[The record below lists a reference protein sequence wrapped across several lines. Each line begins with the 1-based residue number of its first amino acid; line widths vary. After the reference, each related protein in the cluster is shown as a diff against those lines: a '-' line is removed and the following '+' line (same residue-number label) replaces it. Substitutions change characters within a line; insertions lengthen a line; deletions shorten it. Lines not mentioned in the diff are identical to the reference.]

1 MNRRN
6 QLLQESNKIV
16 VKNLYKIF
24 GDDNA
29 EGMDLL
35 RSGLDKEEILKQTSM
50 VVGVSDV
57 NFSIKQG
64 EIFVVMGLSGS
75 GKSTLVRLLNRLIE
89 PTQGQILFDEIDI
102 TLMSDKELTA
112 FRRKEV
118 NMVFQSFALMPHMN
132 VIENVA
138 FGLELAGMTLEE
150 RQLCAA
156 RALDQVGLA
165 TFSKKY
171 PDELSGGMKQ
181 RVGLARALA
190 TDPDVML
197 MDEAFSALDPLIR
210 KEMQDEL
217 LKLQD
222 RNRRTIVFI
231 THDVDE
237 AMKLG
242 DRVAVMAN
250 GNIIQIGTPQEI
262 LNNPANEYV
271 SSFFRGVATI
281 DVLCAKDI
289 VQSSD
294 NAIISIDD
302 SNLETS
308 QNVIRNSKRE
318 FAYVVD
324 GDKKLIGVVSNQSI
338 QAAII
343 EDSAISINSALIEN
357 TEALN
362 ENAKLR
368 GVIGAIAASTY
379 DLPVVTDSNIFLGVI
394 TKDRLLKTID
404 DGHKTSRGCAFTHT
418 HTIGAVRRSLGRT
431 LGKRIDIRF

>member
-1 MNRRN
+1 MNRQN

-24 GDDNA
+24 GDDNT

-35 RSGLDKEEILKQTSM
+35 RSGLDKDEILKQTSM

-156 RALDQVGLA
+156 RALEQVGLA

-222 RNRRTIVFI
+222 RKRRTIVFI

-262 LNNPANEYV
+262 LSSPANEYV
-271 SSFFRGVATI
+271 SSFFRGVAPI

-368 GVIGAIAASTY
+368 SVIGAIAASTY
-379 DLPVVTDSNIFLGVI
+379 DVPVVTESNIFLGVI

-404 DGHKTSRGCAFTHT
+404 DGHKTSHG
-418 HTIGAVRRSLGRT
+418 
-431 LGKRIDIRF
+431 

>member
-1 MNRRN
+1 MNRQN

-24 GDDNA
+24 GDDNT

-156 RALDQVGLA
+156 RALEQVGLA

-222 RNRRTIVFI
+222 RKRRTIVFI

-262 LNNPANEYV
+262 LSSPANEYV

-324 GDKKLIGVVSNQSI
+324 GDKNFIGVVSNQSI
-338 QAAII
+338 QAAIM

-368 GVIGAIAASTY
+368 GFIGAIAASTY

-404 DGHKTSRGCAFTHT
+404 DGHKTIHG
-418 HTIGAVRRSLGRT
+418 
-431 LGKRIDIRF
+431 

>member
-1 MNRRN
+1 MNRQN
-6 QLLQESNKIV
+6 QTLQESNKIV

-35 RSGLDKEEILKQTSM
+35 RSGLDKEKILKQTSM

-89 PTQGQILFDEIDI
+89 PTQGQILFDETDI

-138 FGLELAGMTLEE
+138 FGLELAGMTLGE

-156 RALDQVGLA
+156 RALEQVGLA

-222 RNRRTIVFI
+222 RKRRTIVFI

-262 LNNPANEYV
+262 LSSPANEYV

-357 TEALN
+357 IEALN

-368 GVIGAIAASTY
+368 SVIGAIAASTY
-379 DLPVVTDSNIFLGVI
+379 DVPVVTESNIFLGVI

-404 DGHKTSRGCAFTHT
+404 DGHKTSHG
-418 HTIGAVRRSLGRT
+418 
-431 LGKRIDIRF
+431 

>member
-1 MNRRN
+1 MNRQN

-24 GDDNA
+24 GDDNT

-35 RSGLDKEEILKQTSM
+35 RSGLDKDEILKQTGM

-132 VIENVA
+132 VIENAA

-156 RALDQVGLA
+156 RALEQVGLA

-222 RNRRTIVFI
+222 RKRRTIVFI

-262 LNNPANEYV
+262 LSSPANEYV

-324 GDKKLIGVVSNQSI
+324 GDKNFIGVVSNQSI
-338 QAAII
+338 QAAIM

-404 DGHKTSRGCAFTHT
+404 DGHKTIHG
-418 HTIGAVRRSLGRT
+418 
-431 LGKRIDIRF
+431 

>member
-138 FGLELAGMTLEE
+138 FGLELAGITLEE

-156 RALDQVGLA
+156 RALEQVGLA

-222 RNRRTIVFI
+222 RKRRTIVFI

-324 GDKKLIGVVSNQSI
+324 GDKNFIGVVSNQSI
-338 QAAII
+338 QAAIM

-404 DGHKTSRGCAFTHT
+404 DGHKTSHG
-418 HTIGAVRRSLGRT
+418 
-431 LGKRIDIRF
+431 

>member
-1 MNRRN
+1 MNRQN

-132 VIENVA
+132 VMENVA
-138 FGLELAGMTLEE
+138 FGLELAGITLEE

-156 RALDQVGLA
+156 RALEQVGLA

-222 RNRRTIVFI
+222 RKRRTIVFI

-324 GDKKLIGVVSNQSI
+324 GDKNFIGVVSNQSI
-338 QAAII
+338 QAAIM

-404 DGHKTSRGCAFTHT
+404 DGHKTIHG
-418 HTIGAVRRSLGRT
+418 
-431 LGKRIDIRF
+431 

>member
-1 MNRRN
+1 MNRQN

-24 GDDNA
+24 GDDNT

-35 RSGLDKEEILKQTSM
+35 RSGLDKDEILKQTSM

-57 NFSIKQG
+57 NFSIRQG

-138 FGLELAGMTLEE
+138 FGLELAGITLEE

-156 RALDQVGLA
+156 RALEQVGLA

-222 RNRRTIVFI
+222 RKRRTIVFI

-338 QAAII
+338 QAAIM

-404 DGHKTSRGCAFTHT
+404 DGHKTIHG
-418 HTIGAVRRSLGRT
+418 
-431 LGKRIDIRF
+431 

>member
-1 MNRRN
+1 MTRQN

-29 EGMDLL
+29 QGMDLL

-156 RALDQVGLA
+156 RALEQVGLA

-222 RNRRTIVFI
+222 RKRRTIVFI

-262 LNNPANEYV
+262 LSSPANEYV

-324 GDKKLIGVVSNQSI
+324 GDKNFIGVVSNQSI
-338 QAAII
+338 QAAIM

-404 DGHKTSRGCAFTHT
+404 DGHKTIHG
-418 HTIGAVRRSLGRT
+418 
-431 LGKRIDIRF
+431 

>member
-1 MNRRN
+1 MNRQN

-29 EGMDLL
+29 QGMDLL

-132 VIENVA
+132 VMENVA
-138 FGLELAGMTLEE
+138 FGLELAGITLEE

-156 RALDQVGLA
+156 RALEQVGLA

-222 RNRRTIVFI
+222 RKRRTIVFI

-262 LNNPANEYV
+262 LSSPANEYV

-324 GDKKLIGVVSNQSI
+324 GDKNFIGVVSNQSI
-338 QAAII
+338 QAAIM

-404 DGHKTSRGCAFTHT
+404 DGHKTIHG
-418 HTIGAVRRSLGRT
+418 
-431 LGKRIDIRF
+431 

>member
-156 RALDQVGLA
+156 RALEQVGLA

-222 RNRRTIVFI
+222 RKRRTIVFI

-338 QAAII
+338 QAAIM

-404 DGHKTSRGCAFTHT
+404 DGHKTSHG
-418 HTIGAVRRSLGRT
+418 
-431 LGKRIDIRF
+431 

>member
-1 MNRRN
+1 MNRQN

-150 RQLCAA
+150 RQLCGA
-156 RALDQVGLA
+156 RALEQVGLA

-222 RNRRTIVFI
+222 RKRRTIVFI

-262 LNNPANEYV
+262 LSSPANEYV

-324 GDKKLIGVVSNQSI
+324 GDKNFIGVVSNQSI
-338 QAAII
+338 QAAIM

-404 DGHKTSRGCAFTHT
+404 DGHKTSHG
-418 HTIGAVRRSLGRT
+418 
-431 LGKRIDIRF
+431 

>member
-138 FGLELAGMTLEE
+138 FGLELAGITLEE

-156 RALDQVGLA
+156 RALEQVGLA

-222 RNRRTIVFI
+222 RKRRTIVFI

-338 QAAII
+338 QAAIM

-368 GVIGAIAASTY
+368 SVIGAIAASTY

-404 DGHKTSRGCAFTHT
+404 DGHKTSHG
-418 HTIGAVRRSLGRT
+418 
-431 LGKRIDIRF
+431 

>member
-1 MNRRN
+1 MNRQN

-29 EGMDLL
+29 QGMDLL

-132 VIENVA
+132 VMENVA
-138 FGLELAGMTLEE
+138 FGLELAGTLEE

-156 RALDQVGLA
+156 RALEQVGLA

-222 RNRRTIVFI
+222 RKRRTIVFI

-262 LNNPANEYV
+262 LSSPANEYV

-338 QAAII
+338 QAAIMK
-343 EDSAISINSALIEN
+343 DSAISINSALIEN

-404 DGHKTSRGCAFTHT
+404 DGHKTIHG
-418 HTIGAVRRSLGRT
+418 
-431 LGKRIDIRF
+431 

>member
-1 MNRRN
+1 MNRQN

-24 GDDNA
+24 GDDNT

-35 RSGLDKEEILKQTSM
+35 RSGLDKDEILKQTGM

-156 RALDQVGLA
+156 RALEQVGLA

-222 RNRRTIVFI
+222 RKRRTIVFI

-324 GDKKLIGVVSNQSI
+324 GDKNFIGVVSNQSI
-338 QAAII
+338 QAAIM

-404 DGHKTSRGCAFTHT
+404 DGHKTIHG
-418 HTIGAVRRSLGRT
+418 
-431 LGKRIDIRF
+431 

>member
-156 RALDQVGLA
+156 RALEQVGLA

-222 RNRRTIVFI
+222 RKRRTIVFI

-308 QNVIRNSKRE
+308 KNVIRSSKRE

-368 GVIGAIAASTY
+368 SVIGAIAASTY

-404 DGHKTSRGCAFTHT
+404 DGHKTIHG
-418 HTIGAVRRSLGRT
+418 
-431 LGKRIDIRF
+431 

>member
-138 FGLELAGMTLEE
+138 FGLELAGITLEE

-156 RALDQVGLA
+156 RALEQVGLA

-222 RNRRTIVFI
+222 RKRRTIVFI

-357 TEALN
+357 TEPLN

-368 GVIGAIAASTY
+368 SVIGAIAASTY
-379 DLPVVTDSNIFLGVI
+379 DVPVVTESNIFLGVI

-404 DGHKTSRGCAFTHT
+404 DGHKTSHG
-418 HTIGAVRRSLGRT
+418 
-431 LGKRIDIRF
+431 

>member
-24 GDDNA
+24 GDDNT

-156 RALDQVGLA
+156 RALEQVGLA

-222 RNRRTIVFI
+222 RKRRTIVFI

-262 LNNPANEYV
+262 LSSPANEYV

-324 GDKKLIGVVSNQSI
+324 GDKNFIGVVSNQSI

-404 DGHKTSRGCAFTHT
+404 DGHKTSHG
-418 HTIGAVRRSLGRT
+418 
-431 LGKRIDIRF
+431 

>member
-1 MNRRN
+1 MNRQN

-156 RALDQVGLA
+156 RALEQVGLA

-222 RNRRTIVFI
+222 RKRRTIVFI

-368 GVIGAIAASTY
+368 SVIGAIAASTY
-379 DLPVVTDSNIFLGVI
+379 DVPVVTESNIFLGVI

-404 DGHKTSRGCAFTHT
+404 DGHKTSHG
-418 HTIGAVRRSLGRT
+418 
-431 LGKRIDIRF
+431 

>member
-1 MNRRN
+1 MNRQT

-29 EGMDLL
+29 EGIELL

-156 RALDQVGLA
+156 RALEQVGLA

-222 RNRRTIVFI
+222 RKRRTIVFI

-271 SSFFRGVATI
+271 ASFFRGVATI

-294 NAIISIDD
+294 NAIISVDD

-308 QNVIRNSKRE
+308 QNVIRNSKQE

-324 GDKKLIGVVSNQSI
+324 GDKKLIGIVSNQSI

-343 EDSAISINSALIEN
+343 EDSAISINSALLEN
-357 TEALN
+357 TKALN

-368 GVIGAIAASTY
+368 SVIRAIAASTY
-379 DLPVVTDSNIFLGVI
+379 DLPVVTESNIFLGVI

-404 DGHKTSRGCAFTHT
+404 DGYKTSHG
-418 HTIGAVRRSLGRT
+418 
-431 LGKRIDIRF
+431 

>member
-1 MNRRN
+1 MTRQN

-138 FGLELAGMTLEE
+138 FGLELAGITLEE

-156 RALDQVGLA
+156 RALEQVGLA

-222 RNRRTIVFI
+222 RKRRTIVFI

-262 LNNPANEYV
+262 LSSPANEYV

-324 GDKKLIGVVSNQSI
+324 GDKNFIGVVSNQSI
-338 QAAII
+338 QAAIM

-404 DGHKTSRGCAFTHT
+404 DGHKTIHG
-418 HTIGAVRRSLGRT
+418 
-431 LGKRIDIRF
+431 

>member
-138 FGLELAGMTLEE
+138 FGLELAGITLEE

-156 RALDQVGLA
+156 RALEQVGLA

-222 RNRRTIVFI
+222 RKRRTIVFI

-368 GVIGAIAASTY
+368 SVIGAIAASTY
-379 DLPVVTDSNIFLGVI
+379 DVPVVTESNIFLGVI

-404 DGHKTSRGCAFTHT
+404 DGHKTSHG
-418 HTIGAVRRSLGRT
+418 
-431 LGKRIDIRF
+431 

>member
-1 MNRRN
+1 MNRQN

-24 GDDNA
+24 GDDNT

-35 RSGLDKEEILKQTSM
+35 RSGLDKDEILKQTGM

-132 VIENVA
+132 VMENVA
-138 FGLELAGMTLEE
+138 FGLELAGITLEE

-156 RALDQVGLA
+156 RALEQVGLA

-222 RNRRTIVFI
+222 RKRRTIVFI

-262 LNNPANEYV
+262 LSSPANEYV

-302 SNLETS
+302 SNLEVS

-324 GDKKLIGVVSNQSI
+324 GDKNFIGVVSNQSI
-338 QAAII
+338 QAAIM

-404 DGHKTSRGCAFTHT
+404 DGHKTIHG
-418 HTIGAVRRSLGRT
+418 
-431 LGKRIDIRF
+431 

>member
-1 MNRRN
+1 MNRQN

-29 EGMDLL
+29 QGMDLL

-150 RQLCAA
+150 RQLCGA
-156 RALDQVGLA
+156 RALEQVGLA

-222 RNRRTIVFI
+222 RKRRTIVFI

-368 GVIGAIAASTY
+368 SVIGAIAASTY
-379 DLPVVTDSNIFLGVI
+379 DVPVVTESNIFLGVI

-404 DGHKTSRGCAFTHT
+404 DGHKTSHG
-418 HTIGAVRRSLGRT
+418 
-431 LGKRIDIRF
+431 

>member
-156 RALDQVGLA
+156 RALEQVGLA

-222 RNRRTIVFI
+222 RKRRTIVFI

-324 GDKKLIGVVSNQSI
+324 GDKNFIGVVSNQSI
-338 QAAII
+338 QAAIM

-404 DGHKTSRGCAFTHT
+404 DGHKTSHG
-418 HTIGAVRRSLGRT
+418 
-431 LGKRIDIRF
+431 

>member
-1 MNRRN
+1 MNRQN

-64 EIFVVMGLSGS
+64 EVFVVMGLSGS

-156 RALDQVGLA
+156 RALEQVGLA

-222 RNRRTIVFI
+222 RKRRTIVFI

-262 LNNPANEYV
+262 LSSPANEYV

-324 GDKKLIGVVSNQSI
+324 GDKNFIGVVSNQSI
-338 QAAII
+338 QAAIM
-343 EDSAISINSALIEN
+343 EDSAIS
-357 TEALN
+357 EALN

-404 DGHKTSRGCAFTHT
+404 DGHKTIHG
-418 HTIGAVRRSLGRT
+418 
-431 LGKRIDIRF
+431 

>member
-1 MNRRN
+1 MNRQN

-24 GDDNA
+24 GDDNT

-35 RSGLDKEEILKQTSM
+35 RSGLDKDEILKQTSM

-132 VIENVA
+132 VMENVA
-138 FGLELAGMTLEE
+138 FGLELAGITLEE

-156 RALDQVGLA
+156 RALEQVGLA

-222 RNRRTIVFI
+222 RKRRTIVFI

-262 LNNPANEYV
+262 LSSPANEYV

-324 GDKKLIGVVSNQSI
+324 GDKNFIGVVSNQSI
-338 QAAII
+338 QAAIM

-404 DGHKTSRGCAFTHT
+404 DGHKTIHG
-418 HTIGAVRRSLGRT
+418 
-431 LGKRIDIRF
+431 

>member
-1 MNRRN
+1 
-6 QLLQESNKIV
+6 
-16 VKNLYKIF
+16 
-24 GDDNA
+24 
-29 EGMDLL
+29 
-35 RSGLDKEEILKQTSM
+35 
-50 VVGVSDV
+50 
-57 NFSIKQG
+57 
-64 EIFVVMGLSGS
+64 
-75 GKSTLVRLLNRLIE
+75 
-89 PTQGQILFDEIDI
+89 
-102 TLMSDKELTA
+102 
-112 FRRKEV
+112 
-118 NMVFQSFALMPHMN
+118 
-132 VIENVA
+132 
-138 FGLELAGMTLEE
+138 
-150 RQLCAA
+150 
-156 RALDQVGLA
+156 
-165 TFSKKY
+165 
-171 PDELSGGMKQ
+171 MKQ

-222 RNRRTIVFI
+222 RKRRTIVFI

-324 GDKKLIGVVSNQSI
+324 GDKNFIGVVSNQSI
-338 QAAII
+338 QAAIM

-404 DGHKTSRGCAFTHT
+404 DGHKTIHG
-418 HTIGAVRRSLGRT
+418 
-431 LGKRIDIRF
+431 

>member
-1 MNRRN
+1 MNRQN

-64 EIFVVMGLSGS
+64 EIFVVMVLSGS

-132 VIENVA
+132 VMENVA
-138 FGLELAGMTLEE
+138 FGLELAGITLEE

-156 RALDQVGLA
+156 RALEQVGLA

-217 LKLQD
+217 LKL
-222 RNRRTIVFI
+222 
-231 THDVDE
+231 
-237 AMKLG
+237 
-242 DRVAVMAN
+242 
-250 GNIIQIGTPQEI
+250 
-262 LNNPANEYV
+262 
-271 SSFFRGVATI
+271 
-281 DVLCAKDI
+281 
-289 VQSSD
+289 
-294 NAIISIDD
+294 
-302 SNLETS
+302 
-308 QNVIRNSKRE
+308 
-318 FAYVVD
+318 
-324 GDKKLIGVVSNQSI
+324 
-338 QAAII
+338 
-343 EDSAISINSALIEN
+343 
-357 TEALN
+357 
-362 ENAKLR
+362 
-368 GVIGAIAASTY
+368 
-379 DLPVVTDSNIFLGVI
+379 
-394 TKDRLLKTID
+394 
-404 DGHKTSRGCAFTHT
+404 
-418 HTIGAVRRSLGRT
+418 
-431 LGKRIDIRF
+431 

>member
-138 FGLELAGMTLEE
+138 FGLELAGITLEE

-156 RALDQVGLA
+156 RALEQVGLA

-222 RNRRTIVFI
+222 RKRRTIVFI

-338 QAAII
+338 QAAIM

-368 GVIGAIAASTY
+368 SVIGAIAASTY
-379 DLPVVTDSNIFLGVI
+379 DVPVVTESNIFLGVI

-404 DGHKTSRGCAFTHT
+404 DGHKTSHG
-418 HTIGAVRRSLGRT
+418 
-431 LGKRIDIRF
+431 

>member
-1 MNRRN
+1 MNRQN

-156 RALDQVGLA
+156 RALEQVGLA

-222 RNRRTIVFI
+222 RKRRTIVFI

-262 LNNPANEYV
+262 LNSPANEYV

-324 GDKKLIGVVSNQSI
+324 GDKNFIGVVSNQSI
-338 QAAII
+338 QAAIM

-404 DGHKTSRGCAFTHT
+404 DGHKTSHG
-418 HTIGAVRRSLGRT
+418 
-431 LGKRIDIRF
+431 

>member
-1 MNRRN
+1 MNRQT

-35 RSGLDKEEILKQTSM
+35 RSGLDKEKILKQTSM

-156 RALDQVGLA
+156 RALEQVGLA

-222 RNRRTIVFI
+222 RKRRTIVFI

-242 DRVAVMAN
+242 DRIAVMAN

-368 GVIGAIAASTY
+368 SVIGAIAASTY
-379 DLPVVTDSNIFLGVI
+379 DVPVVTESNIFLGVI

-404 DGHKTSRGCAFTHT
+404 DGHKTSHG
-418 HTIGAVRRSLGRT
+418 
-431 LGKRIDIRF
+431 